1 MMFLC
6 TSRFD
11 FQEESFTFLK
21 EFFSLDEIEAAKE
34 EREDMPNQIE
44 LDPIS
49 DNEEEGTQ
57 EEGNE
62 AQQPVSSSDELDL
75 PVTGTQTRRT
85 SERARKRPREED
97 NQWSYH

>member
-1 MMFLC
+1 MFLC

-11 FQEESFTFLK
+11 FQDESFTFLK

-49 DNEEEGTQ
+49 DNESEGTQ

-75 PVTGTQTRRT
+75 PVTGTQTRLT